1 MEANPYVMLIDALA
15 WAGRRPTRWSWE
27 RCFLPEPLRVLAEG
41 NTLGP
46 ERLLLNAALKKDYE
60 IPAEIRD
67 PKGDLSIQTACSYSS
82 HSAMTVTGGAVDEC
96 RLIRPEPDY
105 KAGDLLLLLP
115 IEGRQRYIAI
125 CRVVTP

>member
-1 MEANPYVMLIDALA
+1 MEANPYVMLVDALA
-15 WAGRRPTRWSWE
+15 GGAPADALVLGKVLS
-27 RCFLPEPLRVLAEG
+27 PEPLRVLAEG

-96 RLIRPEPDY
+96 RMIRRKPDY

>member
-15 WAGRRPTRWSWE
+15 GGTPADALVLGKVLS
-27 RCFLPEPLRVLAEG
+27 PEPLRVLAEG

-96 RLIRPEPDY
+96 RLIRRKPDY

>member
-1 MEANPYVMLIDALA
+1 MEANPYVMLVDALA
-15 WAGRRPTRWSWE
+15 GGAPADALVLGKVLS
-27 RCFLPEPLRVLAEG
+27 PEPLRVLAEG

-67 PKGDLSIQTACSYSS
+67 PKGDEHPDSLLLLQPQRHDRDRRSS
-82 HSAMTVTGGAVDEC
+82 GRMQADPAQG
-96 RLIRPEPDY
+96 PDY